1 MIVAKK
7 HKDTTPDGVVA
18 LFQLP
23 TDFVAGSVDCLEI
36 KNDRSVLSI
45 DITEIGNGF
54 IQTTQIPASGSVLL
68 FNYLHDDVSIALAAT
83 SIAELKPWDAFRILE
98 IGRSIDAINQTITVM
113 TKAILNRIS
122 KEEMSILITP
132 LVERLDVIERS
143 RTTY

>member
-45 DITEIGNGF
+45 DVTEIGNGF

-68 FNYLHDDVSIALAAT
+68 FNYLYDDVSIALAAT

-98 IGRSIDAINQTITVM
+98 IGRSIDTINQTITVM

-132 LVERLDVIERS
+132 LVERLDAIERS